1 MKIKKFKS
9 IILGVTFLLL
19 ISFVSVE
26 QTSKMKIEKMIQVEM
41 IVEEESKNLE
51 SKINKFLYERKIT
64 RDDLVDI
71 KFIKGS
77 TYKNALIIYEVK
89 FEGDKK

>member
-1 MKIKKFKS
+1 M
-9 IILGVTFLLL
+9 GVTFLLL